1 MIHEPSM
8 FQVQQPQG
16 HETTIVPARR
26 KGKSL
31 KTMIR
36 FINSHLGLA
45 RGGRAGREE
54 PSHPTASGTH
64 LRTVSSIDGS
74 VTYVKVDLKVSN

>member
-1 MIHEPSM
+1 M

-16 HETTIVPARR
+16 HETTIVPTRR

-31 KTMIR
+31 KTMLR
-36 FINSHLGLA
+36 FVTSHLGLA

-54 PSHPTASGTH
+54 PPPPTASGTH

-74 VTYVKVDLKVSN
+74 ITYVKVNLKVSN

>member
-1 MIHEPSM
+1 M

-16 HETTIVPARR
+16 HETTSVPAGR

-31 KTMIR
+31 KTLLR
-36 FINSHLGLA
+36 FVTSHLGLA

-54 PSHPTASGTH
+54 PPPPTASGTH

-74 VTYVKVDLKVSN
+74 ITYVKVNLKVSN